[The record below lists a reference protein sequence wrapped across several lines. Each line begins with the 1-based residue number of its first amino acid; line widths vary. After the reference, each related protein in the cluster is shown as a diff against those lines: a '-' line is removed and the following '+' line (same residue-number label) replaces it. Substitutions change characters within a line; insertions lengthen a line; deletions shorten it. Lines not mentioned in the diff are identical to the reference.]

1 MITERLNKLLVKL
14 ELAESRRKADDLI
27 SEGRVSINGKKI
39 TELGY
44 MANPSDTI
52 TVDGKKGR
60 LRAEIYVAYNKPKG
74 LVCSHTKQKYP
85 TIFDKLPKSFSSL
98 KIAGRLDKDSQ
109 GLLIL
114 SSDGKFI
121 NQLTHPSNNKDK
133 VYNVTTKQPISPEE
147 LSAINSGIELED
159 GVSKMRA
166 KIVDEF
172 SLKILMSEGKNRQ
185 IRRTLSALNKDV
197 IKLERVKVG
206 KYSNS
211 NLASGKH
218 VFIKP
223 EDVI

>member
-52 TVDGKKGR
+52 TVDGKKGK

-74 LVCSHTKQKYP
+74 LVCSHAKQKYP
-85 TIFDKLPKSFSSL
+85 TIFDKLPKSFSTL

-109 GLLIL
+109 GLVIL
-114 SSDGKFI
+114 SSDGMFI
-121 NQLTHPSNNKDK
+121 NQITHPSNNKDK

-211 NLASGKH
+211 NLASGGH
-218 VFIKP
+218 VFIRP